1 MPTNDEVSRAEQD
14 LVSVLLDA
22 HARGRAILADALRLL
37 SDGSDDAVT
46 ARVATAVQRFVTL
59 TNPRHELEEEQL
71 VFPAL
76 RAYGP
81 KDEVEAALRYVVDE
95 HISFDELREK
105 LALRWGHVADAPACL
120 GPLRDQLSMMTKLL
134 ARVLGRHA
142 EHEELV
148 IFPLVRKY
156 VPMSVQIKTLAVMS
170 QRQVV
175 P

>member
-1 MPTNDEVSRAEQD
+1 MATNDDVKHAEPD
-14 LVSVLLDA
+14 LVSVLLDE
-22 HARGRAILADALRLL
+22 HARARAVLAEALRLL
-37 SDGSDDAVT
+37 SEGAEDDVT
-46 ARVATAVQRFVTL
+46 RRIATAVERFVTF
-59 TNPRHELEEEQL
+59 TSPAHELDEEQN

-81 KDEVEAALRYVVDE
+81 KDEVNAALTELVDE

-120 GPLRDQLSMMTKLL
+120 NVLQPELSTMTKRF
-134 ARVLGRHA
+134 ARVLSQQA

-156 VPMSVQIKTLAVMS
+156 VPLAVQVKTLAAML
-170 QRQVV
+170 RREGG
-175 P
+175 